1 MKILVVDDCPAVRA
15 LLSKYLKGWGF
26 EHVVASDGIEAM
38 GILIAP
44 DAPRLLIVDWMMP
57 LISGPKLIEEY
68 RKLDSNRD
76 SYIIMLTA
84 KKGDEVLEETF
95 RCGADD
101 YLAKPIVSDELRQRI
116 EQGRSIL
123 ERQDSVAQKIE
134 ELVAT
139 PSESAG
145 QIKN

>member
-1 MKILVVDDCPAVRA
+1 
-15 LLSKYLKGWGF
+15 
-26 EHVVASDGIEAM
+26 
-38 GILIAP
+38 
-44 DAPRLLIVDWMMP
+44 
-57 LISGPKLIEEY
+57 
-68 RKLDSNRD
+68 
-76 SYIIMLTA
+76 MLTA

-123 ERQDSVAQKIE
+123 ERQDGVAQKID